1 MDKAWKVILAF
12 VVVFMA
18 GAGTGSLIALRYAQA
33 FMPQPRQPGVVV
45 QQFGVMQMQRLAE
58 RLDLTDEQREK
69 IKPIVQKSAADL
81 RRLSADSQRET
92 RDILTSMHNQV
103 AALLTPDQVKK
114 FDQMRQQM
122 QRRMN
127 QQFQD
132 RPRWSGAAPGGPNGR
147 PQGQGGPGQ
156 GPGQG
161 FRPMQQRSM
170 GPDGAAPVPSPAPV
184 GAE

>member
-12 VVVFMA
+12 VVIFMA

-33 FMPQPRQPGVVV
+33 FLPQPRQPGMVV

-58 RLDLTDEQREK
+58 RLDLTEEQREK

-114 FDQMRQQM
+114 FDQMRQ
-122 QRRMN
+122 RMN

-132 RPRWSGAAPGGPNGR
+132 RPHWSGAAPGGPNGR
-147 PQGQGGPGQ
+147 SQGPGGPGS
-156 GPGQG
+156 GQG
-161 FRPMQQRSM
+161 FRQMQPRPY
-170 GPDGAAPVPSPAPV
+170 GPDATTPPTAPV